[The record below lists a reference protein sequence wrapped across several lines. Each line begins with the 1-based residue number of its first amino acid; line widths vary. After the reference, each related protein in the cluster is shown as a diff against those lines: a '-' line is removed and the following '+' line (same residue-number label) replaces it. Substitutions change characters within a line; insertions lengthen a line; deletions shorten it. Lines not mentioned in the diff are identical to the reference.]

1 MDINTGLNI
10 LLIINIVLA
19 CLIGC
24 SLCFIAKFLYS
35 EMQVRKQT
43 LKHLKERKIVISDI
57 NKEEEKSKAIDGN
70 ME

>member
-35 EMQVRKQT
+35 EMQVRKLT
-43 LKHLKERKIVISDI
+43 VKHLKERKIVISDI
-57 NKEEEKSKAIDGN
+57 NKDEDKSKTIEGN
-70 ME
+70 KE

>member
-10 LLIINIVLA
+10 LLIINIILA

-35 EMQVRKQT
+35 EMKVRKLT
-43 LKHLKERKIVISDI
+43 VKHLKERKIVISDI
-57 NKEEEKSKAIDGN
+57 NKDEDKSKTIEGN
-70 ME
+70 KE